1 MGVVWTGGQRRI
13 GTMKLVQA
21 QEKRDLMVGAS
32 HVQLSD
38 GRKIAYQEY
47 GDQKGHPVFFFHG
60 WIGSRLDF
68 GPNDD
73 IARELGLRVIAVD
86 RPGCGSSDFQPD
98 RRLLDWPADV
108 SEMADALGFGEFAI
122 CGHSFGGPYVA
133 ACAHQL
139 PDRVTSAAIVAGI
152 SPLSF
157 DGATRGMPAP
167 VRLVLW
173 LGSHAPMVVRPYVS
187 LMAWMVGRPDMIAKG
202 IGSLLPDDE
211 VAMLET
217 SRFDGFFENIGE
229 MVKHGSKGAYW
240 DARVFLEEWG
250 FDCASIKT
258 PVSLFYGTD
267 DQNIPIQMGEYY
279 RDTIPKPDASFYEG
293 EGHFIMYSRANEI
306 LSSLVPA
313 RP

>member
-1 MGVVWTGGQRRI
+1 
-13 GTMKLVQA
+13 
-21 QEKRDLMVGAS
+21 MVGES
-32 HVQLSD
+32 YVQLSD
-38 GRKIAYQEY
+38 GRKIGYQEY

-73 IARELGLRVIAVD
+73 IARELGMRVIAVD

-108 SEMADALGFGEFAI
+108 SEIADALGFGEFSI

-133 ACAHQL
+133 VCANQL

-173 LGSHAPMVVRPYVS
+173 LGGHAPVVVRPYVS
-187 LMAWMVGRPDMIAKG
+187 LMARMVRRPDTIAKG

-211 VAMLET
+211 LALLET
-217 SRFDGFFENIGE
+217 PRFDGFFENFGE
-229 MVKHGSKGAYW
+229 MVKHGSEGAYW
-240 DARVFLEEWG
+240 DARVFLGEWG
-250 FDCASIKT
+250 FDCADIEM

-267 DQNIPIQMGEYY
+267 DQNVPIQMGEYY
-279 RDTIPKPDASFYEG
+279 RDTIPNTDASFYEG

-306 LSSLVPA
+306 LRSLAPA